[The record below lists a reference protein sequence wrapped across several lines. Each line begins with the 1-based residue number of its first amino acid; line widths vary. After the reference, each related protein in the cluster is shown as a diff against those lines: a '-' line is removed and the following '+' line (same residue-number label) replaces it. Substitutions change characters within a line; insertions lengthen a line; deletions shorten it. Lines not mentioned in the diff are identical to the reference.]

1 MARVVTDDK
10 HYHDIAAKIKSYDKA
25 WEDSGVKPA
34 EMAGAVDDVY
44 GVGKID
50 GYVEAQLDEQAIYN
64 RGLAAGKQAEHDRF
78 WNENQENG
86 KRTNYAY
93 GYLRAW
99 TDAMFYPKYDMMP
112 TDASFMFQYTKIT
125 DLKDKLELLGVKL
138 DLSECTAMTQMFQG
152 AAITHVP
159 ELNMRKVTT
168 CGYAFG
174 TKSRIVTIDKIISSE
189 TTVFNVSAFNQAENL
204 QHVTFEGVIASS
216 IDVHWSPLTKDSFVS
231 LANVLLPTATATL
244 TVSKAAVS
252 AAFPNRAEWD
262 ALFINKPNWTVSEV

>member
-1 MARVVTDDK
+1 MSIAEKLTTIAKNEERVFL
-10 HYHDIAAKIKSYDKA
+10 
-25 WEDSGVKPA
+25 
-34 EMAGAVDDVY
+34 AGHNDGL
-44 GVGKID
+44 GVGYENGKFD
-50 GYVEAQLDEQAIYN
+50 GLEIGQ
-64 RGLAAGKQAEHDRF
+64 QAEHDRF

-86 KRTNYAY
+86 NRTNYAY

-174 TKSRIVTIDKIISSE
+174 TNSKIVTIDKIISSE
-189 TTVFNVSAFNQAENL
+189 KTVFNVSAFNQADSL
-204 QHVTFEGVIASS
+204 QNVTFEGVITCSV
-216 IDVHWSPLTKDSFVS
+216 DVHWSPLTKDSLLS
-231 LANVLLPTATATL
+231 LANALSPTATATL
-244 TVSKAAVS
+244 TVSKTAVN

-262 ALFINKPNWTVSEV
+262 ALFANKPNWTISEV

>member
-25 WEDSGVKPA
+25 WEDSGVNPA

-78 WNENQENG
+78 WNEKQENG
-86 KRTNYAY
+86 NLKNYSQAFV
-93 GYLRAW
+93 RSW
-99 TDAMFYPKYDMMP
+99 TDEMFYPLHDMCP
-112 TDASFMFQYTKIT
+112 TDASGMFQYTKIT
-125 DLKDKLELLGVKL
+125 DLKDKLEMLRVKL
-138 DLSECTAMTQMFQG
+138 DFSECTNMTQTFQG

-159 ELNMRKVTT
+159 EVDMRKATA

-174 TKSRIVTIDKIISSE
+174 TKNKIVTIDKIIASE
-189 TTVFNVSAFNQAENL
+189 KTAFASTFVQAENL

-231 LANVLLPTATATL
+231 LANVLSPTATATL

-262 ALFINKPNWTVSEV
+262 ALFTNKPNWTVSEV